1 MTTNLQSKPLED
13 LIEKSFKLSWLPRSS
28 LARREFC
35 TNLCIVAFGIRAG
48 YLIDSF
54 SPAGGEKD
62 LQRLLETLRRGSPR
76 FNEVRLA
83 YTAEHEQY
91 FFLNMSLLSERTK
104 RLCSSKEHG
113 RHPTFILLGQYE
125 TVIDPPQDVIET
137 VRQVAESPEDPI
149 RLPEGLTPKTLIP
162 LCGFLLEFP
171 VAYVPFSTDSEAF
184 LSGVPLDVYE
194 CAIFLEEDEKD
205 TKKHILLK
213 FSCPAHLGAAHGM
226 LAPDSIAK
234 DLEQVFRSRLERVS
248 CPWSLRINHTV
259 ITQDRVAL

>member
-35 TNLCIVAFGIRAG
+35 TNLCLVAFGIRAG

-54 SPAGGEKD
+54 SPTGGEKD
-62 LQRLLETLRRGSPR
+62 LQWLLETLRRRSPR

-83 YTAEHEQY
+83 YTAEHQQY
-91 FFLNMSLLSERTK
+91 FFLNMSLLSERAK
-104 RLCSSKEHG
+104 YLCNPEEHG
-113 RHPTFILLGQYE
+113 KHPTFILLDQEE

-137 VRQVAESPEDPI
+137 VIQVAGSPGNPI
-149 RLPEGLTPKTLIP
+149 RLPESLTPKTLIP

-184 LSGVPLDVYE
+184 LGRVPLDVYE
-194 CAIFLEEDEKD
+194 CIVFPKEEDDD
-205 TKKHILLK
+205 TKKHIFLK
-213 FSCPAHLGAAHGM
+213 FSCPAHLGVTHSV
-226 LAPDSIAK
+226 LAPDSIVK
-234 DLEQVFRSRLERVS
+234 DLERVFRSRLEQLP
-248 CPWSLRINHTV
+248 CPWSLRIIHTV